1 MSGWLI
7 RIRIRMYPQ
16 SDLLIWKYPQSGRLI
31 RIRIW
36 MYPQSDLLIWK
47 YPQSGRLIRIR
58 IRMYPQSDLMIR
70 KYPQSG
76 QLIWICIQLYPQ
88 SFVFIVV
95 VFVVIFSLS
104 LSSSSLSSL
113 LGRHLMG
120 PTVIFAREILAVV
133 KLTTWL
139 RQFSSNQ
146 CLMLLF
152 RHSFTTCLEKQCL
165 SLWQSRCSILW
176 VEEGASPSGNS

>member
-7 RIRIRMYPQ
+7 RIVIWMYPH
-16 SDLLIWKYPQSGRLI
+16 SGRLI
-31 RIRIW
+31 RIHIRI
-36 MYPQSDLLIWK
+36 
-47 YPQSGRLIRIR
+47 YPQSGL
-58 IRMYPQSDLMIR
+58 LIR

-76 QLIWICIQLYPQ
+76 QLIRIRIQLYPQ
-88 SFVFIVV
+88 SFAVFIVV

-104 LSSSSLSSL
+104 LSSSSLSL

>member
-1 MSGWLI
+1 MYENFYQKTLWLNHLTSVDFNYFGFCDQSHAVRIDPPLMEKWSGKSSGCIPKWL
-7 RIRIRMYPQ
+7 
-16 SDLLIWKYPQSGRLI
+16 L
-31 RIRIW
+31 
-36 MYPQSDLLIWK
+36 
-47 YPQSGRLIRIR
+47 
-58 IRMYPQSDLMIR
+58 IR

-88 SFVFIVV
+88 SFVVFIVV

-120 PTVIFAREILAVV
+120 PTVIFAREILAAV
-133 KLTTWL
+133 KFTTWL

-176 VEEGASPSGNS
+176 VEEGASPSENS